1 MCHIC
6 LFPEQLFFLYF
17 FTEAK
22 RLGSTVK
29 AIKNEKE
36 DTSKC
41 PLKLTPT
48 RLSTKT
54 TLLIKMIFLTC
65 FQTDTEKVKK
75 KKNQI
80 PNRIIVNLYSDSYLM
95 AKTIQII

>member
-1 MCHIC
+1 M
-6 LFPEQLFFLYF
+6 
-17 FTEAK
+17 
-22 RLGSTVK
+22 K

-75 KKNQI
+75 KKKKI
-80 PNRIIVNLYSDSYLM
+80 KSLI
-95 AKTIQII
+95 A